1 MSGEASLWDGP
12 APPGMLAFEGH
23 PYGLVVSD
31 PAGAVV
37 AFNRSAARLIGSV
50 ADLDAG
56 GAGGS
61 RTICDAVGCRRAEG
75 PLEHTCLHELA
86 AERGEPLPEVRVDLP
101 DGAES
106 SAAWVTVAPL
116 PGSPVLILTELR
128 PGMAD
133 DRRRRTAPHWT
144 SGPHLRIV
152 TLGRMRL
159 LGNEG
164 QIEGR
169 WLANRSGQILKFLV
183 AQRHRTVY
191 ADEIA
196 ETLWRENTSSSVKA
210 LRYFVHVLRT
220 DLEPDR
226 KGRGK
231 SSFILAEP
239 GGYAL
244 NTATIRIDADEFERH
259 VTAGHAALRAGDLVL
274 AREHLS
280 AGVEL
285 YGGDFLADEP
295 YAEWALDER
304 DRLHNLAAEA
314 LRTLV
319 ELKREADDLEEA
331 VADLQRLTNLE
342 PFDTEAH
349 AELLGLLV
357 RRGRRSEAVR
367 RYQALRHRMLSTF
380 GEDVEFSLSDLIVH

>member
-1 MSGEASLWDGP
+1 MDGKTSRWQGG
-12 APPGMLAFEGH
+12 ADAAELAFRGH

-31 PAGAVV
+31 PTGTIV
-37 AFNRSAARLIGSV
+37 AFNPAAARLLG
-50 ADLDAG
+50 DAARLEPG
-56 GAGGS
+56 RERA
-61 RTICDAVGCRRAEG
+61 ICEVVGCRSAGG
-75 PLEHTCLHELA
+75 PLEQTCLHELA
-86 AERGEPLPEVRVDLP
+86 ADRDEPLPEVRIDLP
-101 DGAES
+101 EVAAAP
-106 SAAWVTVAPL
+106 AAWVTAARL
-116 PGSPVLILTELR
+116 AGSPALILTELR

-133 DRRRRTAPHWT
+133 DRRRRTEPHWT
-144 SGPHLRIV
+144 SAPHLRIV

-164 QIEGR
+164 PIEGR
-169 WLANRSGQILKFLV
+169 WLSNRSGRILKFLV

-196 ETLWRENTSSSVKA
+196 ERLWRENTPAAVKA
-210 LRYFVHVLRT
+210 LRYSVHVLRT
-220 DLEPDR
+220 DLEPHR
-226 KGRGK
+226 EGRGK

-244 NTATIRIDADEFERH
+244 NPANIEIDADEFEERIA
-259 VTAGHAALRAGDLVL
+259 AGHAALRAGDAEAARRHL
-274 AREHLS
+274 A
-280 AGVEL
+280 AAVEL

-295 YAEWALDER
+295 YAEWALEER
-304 DRLHNLAAEA
+304 DRLHTVAADA

-319 ELKREADDLEEA
+319 ELKRDAGELEQAVDDLG
-331 VADLQRLTNLE
+331 RLTALE
-342 PFDTEAH
+342 PFDTGAH

-380 GEDVEFSLSDLIVH
+380 GEDVDFSLADLSVP